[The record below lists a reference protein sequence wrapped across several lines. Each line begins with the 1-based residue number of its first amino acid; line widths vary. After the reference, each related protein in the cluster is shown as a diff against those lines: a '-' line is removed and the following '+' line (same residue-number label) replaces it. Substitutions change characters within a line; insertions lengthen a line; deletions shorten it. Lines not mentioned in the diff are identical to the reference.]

1 MIITQKHKETEI
13 LFLVEEAE
21 EGGYISRSFH
31 HSIYTQADTLDEL
44 REMVL
49 DAVACHFDDDNT
61 PNLIRLHIVKDE
73 VIAV

>member
-21 EGGYISRSFH
+21 EGGYIARSFH

-49 DAVACHFDDDNT
+49 DAVACHFDDDDT